1 MFKLLQINQEIAA
14 ISSTVSKLKD
24 LVPVTILSET
34 EQNQYLQCTKIKL
47 FKSNSVLKAL
57 RLIMQQTQ
65 EKMGLQRMQADS
77 TRQHMLDELVQT
89 TLTVATSSLPLSP
102 FENEF

>member
-34 EQNQYLQCTKIKL
+34 EQNQYLQCTKTKL

-77 TRQHMLDELVQT
+77 AR
-89 TLTVATSSLPLSP
+89 
-102 FENEF
+102 